1 MVAVL
6 NLNHPE
12 LIADRSDLIEHLDGE
27 LNEGV
32 SEYELMTDFLV
43 VSSIGARASFANVA
57 IRYLQSQS
65 DRVTNSATRGPRT

>member
-1 MVAVL
+1 MVVAL

-12 LIADRSDLIEHLDGE
+12 LMVERSELVEFLDGQ

-32 SEYELMTDFLV
+32 SHGELAAAFLG

-57 IRYLQSQS
+57 IQYLRRQADS
-65 DRVTNSATRGPRT
+65 DQHS